1 MLRVYHL
8 LIGGVLLIIVPVGA
22 RFVLPQFSE
31 DKTTTPT
38 PNVTST
44 STTQTK
50 PKVKSENIWQK
61 ILGDTSVPDG
71 WQVAPCQENG
81 ALLCVSAQ
89 GQRLGTVEI
98 QTYPVSNNPEFQKH
112 LQESGI
118 PFGSPVNY
126 QNQEDRVKVIRALQG
141 WVADF
146 YTNLTKNP
154 PGADSGKVI
163 VSTYPPQQVT
173 IGKLPGIRYGFVAL
187 KTDGGVQQQHIGHV
201 TYDGTK
207 LYVITTSFAPGAG
220 GGKFAKLENLAVF
233 QPYLYAIAQNLNLP
247 VQSSDK
253 QP

>member
-8 LIGGVLLIIVPVGA
+8 LIGAALLIIVPVGA

-31 DKTTTPT
+31 EKTTATPS
-38 PNVTST
+38 VTST

-50 PKVKSENIWQK
+50 PKVKAENIWQK

-81 ALLCVSAQ
+81 ALLCVSSQ
-89 GQRLGTVEI
+89 GKRLGTVEI
-98 QTYPVSNNPEFQKH
+98 QTYPVKNNPEFQKY

-118 PFGSPVNY
+118 PLGSQLNY
-126 QNQEDRVKVIRALQG
+126 QNQEDQVKVITALQG

-154 PGADSGKVI
+154 PSADSGQVI
-163 VSTYPPQQVT
+163 VSTYPLQQVT

-187 KTDGGVQQQHIGHV
+187 KTDGGVQQQQIGHV
-201 TYDGTK
+201 AYDGTK

-220 GGKFAKLENLAVF
+220 GGKFAKLDNLAVF

-247 VQSSDK
+247 VQGSET